1 MGCEKPELGGVELE
15 RDRSRLKGPGRSIHV
30 EPRVIEVALM
40 LCRHAN
46 EVVSRDLLIESIW
59 RNYPGADSSLT
70 NTVSKLRHHLA
81 RVGGDPSVIQT
92 IPKRGYRAK
101 IPKPRAVPA
110 REAEGPG
117 LAVLPFR
124 NLGGDAEDDH
134 LCEGLAEDV
143 LNTLGHFPELRLA
156 ARASTFALV
165 DRKLPLPELGEYL
178 GIDYALD
185 GSLRRTDHGLRIA
198 VTLAA
203 TADQMQVW
211 SSEFECRESEL
222 ESLKTRITRALLTE
236 AFGRTGVD
244 QTTSVASRAAAVN
257 PEAYNAFLKGRFLWY
272 RENTNPGKAL
282 EQFHHAIDVAP
293 DFALPYAG
301 LVDCY
306 CTYGLWQMLPQHQA
320 REKALDYAEQ
330 AMALA
335 PELPDVQFSHGYG
348 QFYVRWRWSSA
359 ARIFQRVLEQSPK
372 HIAASSFLA
381 HLYTVLGRDEEAAR
395 LGERLVEI
403 DPASWWCWYF
413 RGLCSYWMRDFQLA
427 ARCASESLELNPGIQ
442 PGLYI
447 ASSSLAHLGRFEEA
461 LERARELEDTGGHI
475 DSFLAVAACVYALCD
490 AHGDSDRALAELR
503 RRDRERGVSPAVFS
517 LLHAV
522 RGHEDEA
529 IGNLQAMYEQTNIAM
544 FLVAREPFF
553 DPIRS
558 RPEFREILNAV
569 GLLPPAR
576 PLKAVR

>member
-1 MGCEKPELGGVELE
+1 MGCDKPELGGVELE
-15 RDRSRLKGPGRSIHV
+15 TDRSRLTGPDGSAHV
-30 EPRVIEVALM
+30 EPRVIEVAMM
-40 LCRHAN
+40 LHRHGD
-46 EVVSRDLLIESIW
+46 EVVSRDFLIKSIW

-70 NTVSKLRHHLA
+70 NAVSKLRHHLA
-81 RVGGDPSVIQT
+81 RVGGDPSVIET

-101 IPKPRAVPA
+101 IPRPRAAPA
-110 REAEGPG
+110 REPEGPG

-124 NLGGDAEDDH
+124 NLGGDTEDDH

-143 LNTLGHFPELRLA
+143 LNTLGHFSELRLA

-165 DRKLPLPELGEYL
+165 NRNLPLPELGEYL
-178 GIDYALD
+178 GVDYALD
-185 GSLRRTDHGLRIA
+185 GSLRRTDHGIRIS

-203 TADQMQVW
+203 TVDQTQIW
-211 SSEFECRESEL
+211 SSEFESSEGEL
-222 ESLKTRITRALLTE
+222 EGLKTRIARALLTE
-236 AFGRTGVD
+236 AFGH
-244 QTTSVASRAAAVN
+244 TSVDPTALIASRGAAEN

-282 EQFHHAIDVAP
+282 EQFHHAIELAP

-306 CTYGLWQMLPQHQA
+306 CTYGIWQMIPQHEA
-320 REKALDYAEQ
+320 REKALAFAEQ
-330 AMALA
+330 AMTLA
-335 PELPDVQFSHGYG
+335 PELPDVQFSHGYA
-348 QFYVRWRWSSA
+348 QFYARWRWSSA

-381 HLYTVLGRDEEAAR
+381 HLHAVLGRDEEAAR

-427 ARCASESLELNPGIQ
+427 AHCASESLELNPGIQ

-447 ASSSLAHLGRFEEA
+447 ASSSLAHLGQFEEA
-461 LERARELEDTGGHI
+461 LERARELEVTGGHI
-475 DSFLAVAACVYALCD
+475 DPFLAVAACVYALCG

-522 RGHEDEA
+522 RGDEDEA
-529 IGNLQAMYEQTNIAM
+529 IGNVQAMYAQANMAM
-544 FLVAREPFF
+544 FLIAREPLF
-553 DPIRS
+553 DRIRS
-558 RPEFREILNAV
+558 RPEFHEILDAV
-569 GLLPPAR
+569 GLPSPAR
-576 PLKAVR
+576 L